1 MREPESGQ
9 PVALLYAF
17 IYGKL
22 ALAVQPVRGRRGG
35 GVRWARAGARGT
47 GGAGGRPA
55 SQQPPAPALAYPV
68 PERSVER
75 ARRGRCPADRA
86 DRAVCSVAAAWRGAR
101 GAGGSGTGSRV
112 RIKISQSLV
121 HNHKTRRN
129 SQVTHSVSTDY
140 ALPDLPTR

>member
-112 RIKISQSLV
+112 RISSE
-121 HNHKTRRN
+121 
-129 SQVTHSVSTDY
+129 
-140 ALPDLPTR
+140 DLTVFGAQPQDQTQLTSDTQRVYGLRSP